1 MPSITV
7 TRPTTAWRDRAR
19 KYKVL
24 LDGTVSA
31 EISHGETASLEVA
44 PGPHEVRGKID
55 WCTTPPVV
63 VTGDEEL
70 TLQTG
75 TGNAFTA
82 IFVALLTPS
91 KYLRL
96 ERADTVS
103 PGPSPG

>member
-7 TRPTTAWRDRAR
+7 TRPATAWRDRAR

-24 LDGTVSA
+24 LDGTVAA
-31 EISHGETASLEVA
+31 EISHGETTALEIT

-75 TGNAFTA
+75 AGNAFTA
-82 IFVALLTPS
+82 ILVALFTPS
-91 KYLRL
+91 NYLRL
-96 ERADTVS
+96 ERAGTATS
-103 PGPSPG
+103 GPTPA